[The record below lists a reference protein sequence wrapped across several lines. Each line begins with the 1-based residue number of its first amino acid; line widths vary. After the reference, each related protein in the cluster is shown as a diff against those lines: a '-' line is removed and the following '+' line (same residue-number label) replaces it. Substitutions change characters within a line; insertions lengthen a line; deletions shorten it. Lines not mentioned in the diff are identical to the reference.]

1 MANVVQLIIK
11 TGANQTKVSKSNKIL
26 IEWSSVESCSFSLEC
41 RLLNYDH
48 DEVDITVN
56 AALGLVAGLVEEV
69 RRKQRSF
76 LYLENQIM
84 YIIFM

>member
-1 MANVVQLIIK
+1 MFIFLGVQVVKLWPW
-11 TGANQTKVSKSNKIL
+11 
-26 IEWSSVESCSFSLEC
+26 WS
-41 RLLNYDH
+41 RY
-48 DEVDITVN
+48 TVN